1 MAVVLDAL
9 VPYVKKMI
17 TGMAEEE
24 VRMLLG
30 ISGEIKKLEANLV
43 YLQGYLGD
51 AERRRITDKSV
62 KVWVGRLKDAM
73 YEATDILELT

>member
-30 ISGEIKKLEANLV
+30 VSGKIKKLEANLV
-43 YLQGYLGD
+43 
-51 AERRRITDKSV
+51 
-62 KVWVGRLKDAM
+62 
-73 YEATDILELT
+73 